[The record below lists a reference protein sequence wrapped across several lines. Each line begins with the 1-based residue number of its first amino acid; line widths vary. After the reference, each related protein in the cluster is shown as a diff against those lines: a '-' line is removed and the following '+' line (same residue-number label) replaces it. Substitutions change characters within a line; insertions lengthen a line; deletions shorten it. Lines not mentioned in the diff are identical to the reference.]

1 MSPPGR
7 ISSAMPTKPTT
18 TPTIASGLSRLPF
31 AAKSKVA
38 IHSGKVAT
46 MSAATPVSIRCCD
59 DRHEGVSPDEQERA
73 DDRRRDPVVESRPR
87 AARAEDREED
97 RPRDEEADRGH
108 QERRDRLDRDLH
120 PEVRRTPDD
129 VDRAERGPDR
139 CGRCA

>member
-7 ISSAMPTKPTT
+7 ISSAIPANPMS
-18 TPTIASGLSRLPF
+18 TPTIDSGLSRRPF

-38 IHSGKVAT
+38 IQSGKVAT
-46 MSAATPVSIRCCD
+46 MSAATPVSIRCWATAT
-59 DRHEGVSPDEQERA
+59 SALP
-73 DDRRRDPVVESRPR
+73 PTSRNEPTIAAEIQWRSVGPLPR
-87 AARAEDREED
+87 PEDREQD
-97 RPRDEEADRGH
+97 RPGDEEPERGH

-139 CGRCA
+139 CGRGP